1 MNFNTLLINEKK
13 PVCKKIT
20 ATYQLDNG
28 VLGGPVESEF
38 SYKIENS
45 TKVNINI
52 EQLGIRKIVITT
64 EKEVSTGILFSLCQS
79 IEKLL
84 MLFEGRFVPLEYMCF
99 SDSDE
104 FTDDNL
110 IEAGTWYKDKRLGC
124 YESSDFSMYNCNKI
138 ISYNEVINEK
148 LLKDWIELD
157 KELDLA
163 SNVIF
168 YALSKNFATV
178 DIKCIF
184 SIELAEAFIDL
195 IKERKGLFS
204 SLKPGNRE
212 TTLKMCLD
220 MLITKYGNLIFEEE
234 IRSKKDFLQMF
245 VRSRNRMMHI
255 KRHQGDNYLDGAES
269 ILYTIKFFN
278 RYRIIIFETL
288 GIDEGFYL
296 DNLKLS
302 IAKWNEWE
310 EVLEKFLNRID

>member
-1 MNFNTLLINEKK
+1 MIFNILLINNKK

-20 ATYQLDNG
+20 ATYQLNNG
-28 VLGGPVESEF
+28 ILGGPLETKF
-38 SYKIENS
+38 SYQTEDS
-45 TKVNINI
+45 TELNINI
-52 EQLGIRKIVITT
+52 EQFGIRKIEITSV
-64 EKEVSTGILFSLCQS
+64 KDVSTGELFSLCQS

-84 MLFEGRFVPLEYMCF
+84 MLFEGRFVPLDLMCF
-99 SDSDE
+99 SDSDK
-104 FTDDNL
+104 FTDDEL
-110 IEAGTWYKDKRLGC
+110 IEAGTWYKDRRLSC
-124 YESSDFSMYNCNKI
+124 YESSDFSMYNHNKI
-138 ISYNEVINEK
+138 IYYNKVINEK

-168 YALSKNFATV
+168 YGLSKNFATF

-184 SIELAEAFIDL
+184 LIELAEAFIDL

-204 SLKPGNRE
+204 SLKPGARG
-212 TTLKMCLD
+212 TTLKMCLN
-220 MLITKYGNLIFEEE
+220 MLITKYGSLVFEEE
-234 IRSKKDFLQMF
+234 IQSKKDYLQIF
-245 VRSRNRMMHI
+245 VKSRNRIMHI
-255 KRHQGDNYLDGAES
+255 KRHQGKDYLDRLES
-269 ILYTIKFFN
+269 ILYTMKFFN
-278 RYRIIIFETL
+278 LYRIIIFETL